1 MIPIRKPRQGDGTA
15 IARMM
20 RENAAYYARLAPDLF
35 RIPDVEGADGFAG
48 PKPGDNPETALALV
62 AEIDGEVAG
71 YLEARLEPPL
81 ESARWQ
87 NQPELGTTRLF
98 INFVET
104 APKHQRRGVA
114 TRLVDAAEAWGRD
127 RGASAAV
134 CDTWIDSPLSM
145 PFWRHRMGY
154 VPRGVIFRKTLT

>member
-1 MIPIRKPRQGDGTA
+1 M
-15 IARMM
+15 
-20 RENAAYYARLAPDLF
+20 
-35 RIPDVEGADGFAG
+35 
-48 PKPGDNPETALALV
+48 ALV

-87 NQPELGTTRLF
+87 TQPELATTRLF

-104 APKHQRRGVA
+104 APGHQRRGVA

-127 RGASAAV
+127 HGARYA

-145 PFWRHRMGY
+145 PFWRDRMGY
-154 VPRGVIFRKTLT
+154 APRGVIFRKPLG

>member
-1 MIPIRKPRQGDGTA
+1 
-15 IARMM
+15 MM